1 MKLQHHHYTTT
12 AYALSISAGL
22 LYCLWFLGY
31 YLNPKAMSNLD
42 VSALQSVGQ
51 PHYGFFVIGDIAT
64 GVLMILLV
72 ACLIKIFHRTPLHR
86 KISFW
91 LCVIGLLAFG
101 IMTATAS
108 IFPSCDSDSSYCVLN
123 LSQVFNVHNITGT
136 IASLGQFV
144 SVIAALKLVHKKITS
159 SVFWTS
165 SGLLILWAI
174 SGITFIT
181 LSTNSFH
188 SSLLM
193 QHLFLVLSSVLLVIV
208 PWVLIRSRPTEKVY
222 S

>member
-1 MKLQHHHYTTT
+1 MKLQHHHYTRT
-12 AYALSISAGL
+12 AYALSISAAF

-31 YLNPKAMSNLD
+31 ILNSKAMANLD

-51 PHYGFFVIGDIAT
+51 PYYGFFVIGDIAT
-64 GVLMILLV
+64 GVLVILLA
-72 ACLIKIFHRTPLHR
+72 ACLIKIFHRTQINKR
-86 KISFW
+86 ISFW
-91 LCVIGLLAFG
+91 LCILGLLAFG

-123 LSQVFNVHNITGT
+123 LSEVFNVHNITGT
-136 IASLGQFV
+136 IASFGQFI
-144 SVIAALKLVHKKITS
+144 SVITALKLVYKNITK
-159 SVFWTS
+159 SVFWATL
-165 SGLLILWAI
+165 GLLILWAI
-174 SGITFIT
+174 SGLVFIT

-208 PWVLIRSRPTEKVY
+208 PWVLIKFRPTKGT